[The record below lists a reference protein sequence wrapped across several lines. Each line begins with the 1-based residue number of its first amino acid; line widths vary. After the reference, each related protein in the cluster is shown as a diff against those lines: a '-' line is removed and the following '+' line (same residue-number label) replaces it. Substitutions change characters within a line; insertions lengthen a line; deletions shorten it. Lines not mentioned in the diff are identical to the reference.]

1 MGEYI
6 DLKEKFFILNVLFIC
21 YPQKNICLNMT
32 ADVAGSLENPDLSA
46 KIFFYFSKKTHF
58 DKFYIY

>member
-6 DLKEKFFILNVLFIC
+6 DLKGNFIILNVLFIC

-32 ADVAGSLENPDLSA
+32 ADVAGSLENPDSSA

>member
-6 DLKEKFFILNVLFIC
+6 DLKEKFFIINVLFIC
-21 YPQKNICLNMT
+21 YPQKNIFFNMT

-46 KIFFYFSKKTHF
+46 KIFFYFSKKNTF
-58 DKFYIY
+58 